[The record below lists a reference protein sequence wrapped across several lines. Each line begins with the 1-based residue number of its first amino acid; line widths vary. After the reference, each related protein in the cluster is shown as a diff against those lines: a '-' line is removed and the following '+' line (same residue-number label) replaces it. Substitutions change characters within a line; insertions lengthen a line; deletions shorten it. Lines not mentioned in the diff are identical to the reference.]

1 MPVENYSCGAYYFVP
16 SSSGK
21 MTPVAAN
28 PLHILCAEDDRFF
41 REAVTGLLESAG
53 HQVCAAE
60 NGHAAWDIL
69 LEKMD
74 HIDVVVTDHKM
85 PGFTGL
91 ELVQLLRQTTF
102 RGRIYVYSSLLKPVE
117 EHGYRDLRV
126 DGIFSKN
133 VALAELLRAVE
144 EAAPAAP

>member
-1 MPVENYSCGAYYFVP
+1 M
-16 SSSGK
+16 
-21 MTPVAAN
+21 N

-53 HQVCAAE
+53 HRVCTAE
-60 NGHAAWDIL
+60 NGHAAWVIL
-69 LEKMD
+69 LEEMD
-74 HIDVVVTDHKM
+74 RIDVVVTDHQM

-102 RGRIYVYSSLLKPVE
+102 RGRIYVYTSLLKPAE
-117 EHGYRDLRV
+117 EHGYRGLRV

-133 VALAELLRAVE
+133 IALTELLWAVE
-144 EAAPAAP
+144 DGRPMALSEISQPISHTHP